1 MVRAQGSVAGKTIA
15 DFGWLVAEFHETR
28 NGDREPRDF
37 PAGSG
42 ELVWWRC
49 FEGPDH
55 EWQAQVRSRA
65 MRGTRCPFCTHRRI
79 ARSALLA
86 TTHPDV
92 AAQWHPTRNG
102 GKTPAD
108 FSFGSHYEAWWQ
120 CSRHKSHVWR
130 ARISSRT
137 SMLAG
142 CPLCAS
148 TKRPDG
154 IVRRDAEAN
163 AVA

>member
-1 MVRAQGSVAGKTIA
+1 MAGKTIA
-15 DFGWLVAEFHETR
+15 DFGWLVAEFHESR
-28 NGDREPRDF
+28 NGDRAPRDF

-55 EWQAQVRSRA
+55 AWQAPVRGRT
-65 MRGTRCPFCTHRRI
+65 MRGTGCPFCAHKRV
-79 ARSALLA
+79 ARSEALA
-86 TTHPDV
+86 TTHPDI
-92 AAQWHPTRNG
+92 ATQWHPSRNG
-102 GKTPAD
+102 TKTPAD

-120 CSRHKSHVWR
+120 CPKHKTHVWR
-130 ARISSRT
+130 TRISSRT

-142 CPLCAS
+142 CSLCAS
-148 TKRPDG
+148 LQRPGG
-154 IVRRDAEAN
+154 IVRQDAEAN